1 MTFAKD
7 AGLNQ
12 TAERR
17 QITVMFCDLVDS
29 VSLSQRCDPEDLR
42 SIIHLYHRECGATI
56 ARNQGQVVQFLGD
69 GIMAQ
74 FGFPLAA
81 EDSARAAVRAALA
94 FRAVLPAL
102 NEKLAN
108 AHGEQIRFRIGIHTG
123 LAIVGRGADGTRV
136 TEIIG
141 DTPNVA
147 ARLQGLAPPNEVVI
161 SEATRRVLRES
172 FQLMPLGDLELKG
185 LQSRV
190 RVFQVLSERPIEQRL
205 RTRREMHEGIVVG
218 RAAETAELAAA
229 WRAASTGQGRV
240 ALITG
245 EPGIG
250 KSRLCS
256 EVCEQEMIPEE
267 SIFIVQSS
275 AEHQNAPFY
284 PIVEHLEHRIGIRR
298 EDSASANLTRLRT
311 FLARLDLD
319 TDENALLFGH
329 FLKLPVVGGPAIADP
344 DEARRRT
351 RDALVELLL
360 RRAAAGPCLCV
371 FEDMHWADPSTM
383 EVLQRVIDRVGAVS
397 LLLLLTSR
405 TTHAQLGTEKLVRIP
420 LYRLSDEDSLN
431 LATQLGLDTGLAP
444 EICKEVVRR
453 SDGVP
458 LFVEELTAALV
469 QTGSLAS
476 SDGRAPLEADSRI
489 PAAIYD
495 SLMVRLDRLG
505 TARGIAQ
512 VASVIGREFWRA
524 MLFHVAGESL
534 ERLEAA
540 LSQLTDA
547 GIIFAGDR
555 EGEYVFKHALVRD
568 IAYESLLKAQ
578 RRELHGK
585 IAKAITEHFPELA
598 TLEPDYLAQHL
609 TEAGAGFAAVRQW
622 LVAASQS
629 IRRSANLE
637 AIAQGQRALDILGRM
652 PAGRERDDLELSAQ
666 LALLSPRMAA
676 VGYAAP
682 AVADGTQR
690 ALDLVRT
697 FENDPRTFP
706 VLYGRW
712 THLQFTGNA
721 REARVHATEFLEL
734 AKKSG
739 LRPATMV
746 GHRLLGSTLLVAG
759 QAENAKVELLAAL
772 DLYKADEDRAM
783 AFSYGTD
790 PYVMSLAHLSITAW
804 MLGDLDAAESYG
816 RDASERA
823 WTLKHHNT
831 LGYAV
836 GHVCIVNILRREPEQ
851 VQREANRFM
860 FFAAERQLP
869 FWSELNQAFL
879 AWCACQEDLA
889 AGIAGLERQLATFR
903 AINLAYW
910 VPTYICWLAEAQ
922 ARAGDRA
929 TAQASLLQA
938 RELMERGGEVWYEA
952 EAWRLEGVLLA
963 DDPATRGRA
972 KPVFERALTLAKR
985 RNQVMLALRAATS
998 LHRLEWSAASREAL
1012 DLAVEP
1018 VRNHIANADVA
1029 DALAL
1034 L

>member
-1 MTFAKD
+1 MNFAKD
-7 AGLNQ
+7 SGLDQ
-12 TAERR
+12 AAERR

-29 VSLSQRCDPEDLR
+29 VGLSQRCDPEDLR
-42 SIIHLYHRECGATI
+42 SIIHLYHQECGATI
-56 ARNQGQVVQFLGD
+56 ARHQGQVVQFLGD
-69 GIMAQ
+69 GVMAQ
-74 FGFPLAA
+74 FGFPLAV

-94 FRAVLPAL
+94 FRSAAPAL
-102 NEKLAN
+102 NEKIA
-108 AHGEQIRFRIGIHTG
+108 AIHGEQIRFRIGIHTG
-123 LAIVGRGADGTRV
+123 LAIVGRGADGNRV

-161 SEATRRVLRES
+161 SEATRRILREG
-172 FQLMPLGDLELKG
+172 FQLLPLGDLDLKG
-185 LQSRV
+185 LQASV

-205 RTRREMHEGIVVG
+205 RTRREMHEGVVVG
-218 RAAETAELAAA
+218 RAAESAELFAA
-229 WRAASTGQGRV
+229 WRAAAAGHGNV
-240 ALITG
+240 VLITG

-250 KSRLCS
+250 KSRICA
-256 EVCEQEMIPEE
+256 EVCAQAMIAEE
-267 SIFIVQSS
+267 SIFIIQSS

-284 PIVEHLEHRIGIRR
+284 PIIEHLEHRVGIRR
-298 EDSASANLTRLRT
+298 EDLASENLIRLRA
-311 FLARLDLD
+311 FLERLELN

-329 FLKLPVVGGPAIADP
+329 FLKLPVVGGPAMADP

-351 RDALVELLL
+351 RDALVDLLL
-360 RRAAAGPCLCV
+360 RRAQAGPCLCI

-383 EVLQRVIDRVGAVS
+383 EVLHRLITRLHGS
-397 LLLLLTSR
+397 PLLLLLTSR
-405 TTHAQLGTEKLVRIP
+405 TTHAQLGSDTVARIT
-420 LYRLSDEDSLN
+420 LHRLSDEDSLN
-431 LATQLGLDTGLAP
+431 LAIQLGLDTGLSP
-444 EICKEVVRR
+444 EVCKEIVRR

-469 QTGSLAS
+469 QTGTLS
-476 SDGRAPLEADSRI
+476 SGDGRATLEPDSRI

-505 TARGIAQ
+505 NARIIAQ
-512 VASVIGREFWRA
+512 IASVIGREFWRA
-524 MLFHVAGESL
+524 MLFHVAGETL

-540 LSQLTDA
+540 LIQLTEA
-547 GIIFAGDR
+547 GIIFPGER

-578 RRELHGK
+578 RRELHGR
-585 IAKAITEHFPELA
+585 IAKAITDHFPDLA
-598 TLEPDYLAQHL
+598 MLEPDYLAQHL

-676 VGYAAP
+676 IGYAAP

-697 FENDPRTFP
+697 FDNDPRTFP

-721 REARVHATEFLEL
+721 REARVYATEFLEL

-759 QAENAKVELLAAL
+759 NAETAKAELLAAL

-783 AFSYGTD
+783 AYSYGTD

-804 MLGDLDAAESYG
+804 MLGDLDAAASYG

-836 GHVCIVNILRREPEQ
+836 SHVCIINILRRDPDQ

-879 AWCACQEDLA
+879 AWCACQKDLA
-889 AGIAGLERQLATFR
+889 AGIAVLEKQLATFR
-903 AINLAYW
+903 AINFAYW

-922 ARAGDRA
+922 HRAGDKA
-929 TAQASLLQA
+929 KAQASLLQA
-938 RELMERGGEVWYEA
+938 RELMERGGEVWYET

-963 DDPATRGRA
+963 DDPATQARA
-972 KPVFERALTLAKR
+972 KPFLERALMIAKR
-985 RNQVMLALRAATS
+985 RKQVMLALRAATS
-998 LHRLEWSAASREAL
+998 LHRLEKSAATRAGL
-1012 DLAVEP
+1012 DAAVDP
-1018 VRNHIANADVA
+1018 VRNHVGNADVA